1 MQVNNIFLATKAASP
16 SAIVKMIRSALEWW
30 STFVGKVMAIITE
43 PITQVWNGA
52 LWRTITTIYNALL
65 PVGYALCVMS
75 FLLGL
80 FKVCADMV
88 EHRRVEHLFNCLIRY
103 IVTYSVLANGLELV
117 KQVIQ
122 IFQGCISYVTN
133 ATGMG
138 ININYTLPAT
148 VEDAILDTTFAEDI
162 IYFVLALLFFLVV
175 LVFGFML
182 LLTVMG
188 RFMRLG
194 IVVSLAP
201 FGFAWFS
208 GELTRD
214 MGRAHMKTILS
225 TAMEGLVLAVAVV
238 MSAAFVNNL
247 GVTYEDTGGGA
258 ARTRVYNVRWNSS
271 PTTRNIN
278 GTSTEGFEVRAEVVN
293 TYTSGGYSADYS
305 AYPSNRYRNIIVET
319 NVSDSQMASFG
330 SVSYYPD
337 NVGNYYVFFIPV
349 ADHAPGYGSMAEEV
363 SKHAAED
370 LVEELTE
377 FCTAESA
384 MSEIRDILGDTSSM
398 TYVIRWMLVVCFN
411 IILFVGIVKGLDSLT
426 SSMIRG

>member
-1 MQVNNIFLATKAASP
+1 MELNNIFLATKAASP

-75 FLLGL
+75 FLLSL
-80 FKVCADMV
+80 FKVCGDMV
-88 EHRRVEHLFNCLIRY
+88 EHRRGEHLFNSLIRY
-103 IVTYSVLANGLELV
+103 IITYSILANGLDLV
-117 KQVIQ
+117 KKVIM

-138 ININYTLPAT
+138 VNINFTIPAT
-148 VEDAILDTTFAEDI
+148 VEEAILDTTFAEDI

-208 GELTRD
+208 GELTKE
-214 MGRAHMKTILS
+214 MGKAHIKTILS
-225 TAMEGLVLAVAVV
+225 TAMEGLVLAVAII

-247 GVTYEDTGGGA
+247 GVTYDDTGGGT
-258 ARTRVYNVRWNSS
+258 RVRVYNVRWNSS
-271 PTTRNIN
+271 PTTRSVN
-278 GTSTEGFEVRAEVVN
+278 GTETEGIEVRAEVVN
-293 TYTSGGYSADYS
+293 AYTSGGYSADYS
-305 AYPSNRYRNIIVET
+305 SYPSNRFRNAIVET
-319 NVSDSQMASFG
+319 NVAESAMVSYG

-337 NVGNYYVFFIPV
+337 NVGNSYVFFIPIPEHMSSYDSIAV
-349 ADHAPGYGSMAEEV
+349 DAARN
-363 SKHAAED
+363 AAERM
-370 LVEELTE
+370 VEELMD
-377 FCTAESA
+377 FCTAESE
-384 MSEIRDILGDTSSM
+384 MSVINSFMGDTSSIG
-398 TYVIRWMLVVCFN
+398 YVIRWMLVVCFN
-411 IILFVGIVKGLDSLT
+411 IILFVGIVKGIDSLT
-426 SSMIRG
+426 NSMIKG